1 MTTQNSSVS
10 CNLYTSTS
18 KNIMISTCSSILIL
32 EQHSINQSDFEDK
45 FIQFVASLGLQPGL
59 GASTSVIHLSFPSD
73 FRDNLWV

>member
-1 MTTQNSSVS
+1 
-10 CNLYTSTS
+10 
-18 KNIMISTCSSILIL
+18 MISTCSSNNIFFFSFFFLIL